1 MMRSRLP
8 LEFWTSKDIVFKV
21 DNEEYVDI
29 DEYYK
34 KKDRAKYLDKI
45 IKKNKFEGGIEFD
58 KQEYWYLLKFFF
70 INSEFHDIDPSGLSV
85 VNLGVPSKLKIGC
98 KCGNILEDSNWL
110 KGYCPPPLA
119 QTMQKN
125 VPEHEYFLRISK
137 PCPKCNNVICIYR
150 PKGGVSTLLLI
161 FLNFLFP
168 SEKFHIFDP
177 SIFMQWLMV
186 ISKVVDFKG
195 VTDFFYEDILK
206 ILDLIDSNP
215 NLDEEYKQA
224 SKYRFKQILG
234 TFD

>member
-1 MMRSRLP
+1 MRSRLP
-8 LEFWTSKDIVFKV
+8 LELWTSKDIVFKV

-34 KKDRAKYLDKI
+34 TKKPAKYLDKI
-45 IKKNKFEGGIEFD
+45 IKKYKFEGGIEFD

-85 VNLGVPSKLKIGC
+85 ANLGVPSKLKIGC
-98 KCGNILEDSNWL
+98 KCGNILEDSKWL
-110 KGYCPPPLA
+110 KGYSPPPFA
-119 QTMQKN
+119 QTMQNN

-177 SIFMQWLMV
+177 SIFTQWLMV

-195 VTDFFYEDILK
+195 ITDFFYEDISK

-224 SKYRFKQILG
+224 SKFRFKQILG
-234 TFD
+234 T